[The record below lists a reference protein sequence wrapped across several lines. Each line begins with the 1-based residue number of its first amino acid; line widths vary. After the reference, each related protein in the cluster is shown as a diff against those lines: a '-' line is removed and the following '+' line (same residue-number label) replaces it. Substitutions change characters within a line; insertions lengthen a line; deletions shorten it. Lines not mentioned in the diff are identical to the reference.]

1 MPQNDEKTVVINKH
15 SVELS
20 HLSKIFWPDEKITK
34 GDMINYYETV
44 AQYILPY
51 LKNRPLSLKR
61 NPNGILDEGF
71 FHKDAGEHA
80 PEWVKKI
87 EIFSESTNKIIHYI
101 MCNDK
106 ESLLYVAN
114 LGCIEM
120 NPWNSVAATIDKPSY
135 MVIDIDPSPKNTFE
149 EVIETAI
156 VVKAVLDKAGAACFC
171 KTSGATGLHVY
182 IPTGAKYTYEQ
193 VKDFGHLVASLTA
206 DQLPAT
212 TSLERSL
219 AKRGDKIYIDYL
231 QNRKGQT
238 LACAYS
244 LRPKPGAT
252 VSMPLLWEEVKKGLH
267 PSQFD
272 INNTLK
278 RVEKMGDL
286 FAPVLGNGID
296 LLKCIKRL
304 EK

>member
-1 MPQNDEKTVVINKH
+1 
-15 SVELS
+15 
-20 HLSKIFWPDEKITK
+20 
-34 GDMINYYETV
+34 
-44 AQYILPY
+44 
-51 LKNRPLSLKR
+51 
-61 NPNGILDEGF
+61 
-71 FHKDAGEHA
+71 
-80 PEWVKKI
+80 
-87 EIFSESTNKIIHYI
+87 

-120 NPWNSVAATIDKPSY
+120 NPWNSVAATPDKPSY
-135 MVIDIDPSPKNTFE
+135 MVIDIDPSTKNTFE

-156 VVKAVLDKAGAACFC
+156 VVKAVLDKAGAVGYC

-182 IPTGAKYTYEQ
+182 IPMGAKYTYEQ

-206 DQLPAT
+206 EQLIET

-244 LRPKPGAT
+244 LRPKLGAT
-252 VSMPLLWEEVKKGLH
+252 VSTPLLWEEVKKGLH

-272 INNTLK
+272 INNTQK
-278 RVEKMGDL
+278 RVEKIGDI
-286 FAPVLGNGID
+286 FAPVLGKGID
-296 LLKCIKRL
+296 LLKCIARL
-304 EK
+304 EE